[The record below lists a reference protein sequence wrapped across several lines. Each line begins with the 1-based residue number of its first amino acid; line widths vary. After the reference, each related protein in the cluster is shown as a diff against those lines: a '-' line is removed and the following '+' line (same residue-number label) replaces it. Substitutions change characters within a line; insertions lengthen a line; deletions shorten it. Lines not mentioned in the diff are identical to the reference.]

1 MKKIKR
7 LIQDAYSGIRNFT
20 GFPVEFCNGSSYH
33 NKILSRNI
41 LCVSTQE
48 KLDNSLES
56 SIYHNIASETFVRN
70 HEATIYQLHEVFL
83 TGDRAHPF
91 LEKSLL
97 FNECPGV
104 QRENLSKIRIP
115 LTIGAKN
122 LKGRYFHLTGRNHEN
137 RGHFLLQHMPRLL
150 AARDFLNNNKDIKI
164 LIAPGHSW
172 QRDYLTTF
180 GFTADRV
187 VDVSAGTILC
197 EELFYVPLFF
207 GSNALCEGKWYR
219 ILRDHLYTYY
229 KIDPKPT
236 YNLFVS
242 RRGADIRELE
252 NENEIINILEKYVG
266 PITVVDF
273 KKLTLKDRVTLFANA
288 KYVFGPQGQGLTKL
302 LFCSPEVT
310 AVILDYGECRDDWS
324 VGYRDL
330 AQHMGGKSLRL
341 FSGTPQIKNKWI
353 FPPGQFTKM
362 LNKSG
367 IGKSI

>member
-1 MKKIKR
+1 MNKINR
-7 LIQDAYSGIRNFT
+7 FIQDSYSAIYRST
-20 GFPVEFCNGSSYH
+20 GVSVKFCNGSSQH
-33 NKILSRNI
+33 KKIISKNILS
-41 LCVSTQE
+41 VSTQE

-56 SIYHNIASETFVRN
+56 YIYHNIASETFVMN
-70 HEATIYQLHEVFL
+70 YGASIYQLQDVFL
-83 TGDRAHPF
+83 TGDRGHPF
-91 LEKSLL
+91 LDKLLL

-104 QRENLSKIRIP
+104 QREKLSKIRIP
-115 LTIGAKN
+115 ITFRATKLS
-122 LKGRYFHLTGRNHEN
+122 GRYFHLTGRNHEN

-172 QRDYLTTF
+172 QRDYLTAF
-180 GFTADRV
+180 GFTSERV
-187 VDVSAGTILC
+187 VEVSAGTILC

-207 GSNALCEGKWYR
+207 GSNALCDGMWYR
-219 ILRDHLYTYY
+219 TLRDHLYSYF

-252 NENEIINILEKYVG
+252 NESELINILEKYVG
-266 PITVVDF
+266 PITMVDF
-273 KKLTLKDRVTLFANA
+273 KKLTLQDRVLLFSQA

-310 AVILDYGECRDDWS
+310 AVILEYGECRDDWS

-353 FPPGQFTKM
+353 FPSVQFTKM
-362 LNKSG
+362 LNRSG
-367 IGKSI
+367 IGKSL